1 MARDGLAV
9 SDVVSNRVDVVRV
22 NDEHLPALAE
32 FYRRV
37 WNPGA
42 TPEGVRASR
51 AAAALTNA
59 ARPGEPPPT
68 WLVIQNGDAIAHVT
82 TIPIQLWYDGTER
95 PAYWI
100 KGLWVLPEVQR
111 SSAGFLVLRAAA
123 GALGDPSLALVHEP
137 AAIRL
142 FQALGYT
149 DLGGLPNRLRIL
161 RPSSLLRRLGA
172 IIQMLGRDNGW
183 WRLGARAARL
193 SAPVFGPI
201 IGAANDLWVWLRARS
216 SAGLTATVTDAIEA
230 NEVDGLWRSIREE
243 VGPAV
248 ARGGAAIAR
257 RYTAPEYRFVHVRER
272 GELVG
277 LGIVKRPNEKGDERL
292 GGLRISTLADALYR
306 PTDQRVAMAVV
317 RGAERAAR
325 TFNADALLASASP
338 VVFEAQ
344 VRRLGYLSAPANL
357 HVLVKIPGLQARKP
371 NGFGDWWITRGDSEG
386 DGTF

>member
-1 MARDGLAV
+1 MAREGLAV

-42 TPEGVRASR
+42 SPEGVRASR
-51 AAAALTNA
+51 AVAALTNA

-68 WLVIQNGDAIAHVT
+68 WLVLQNGDAIAHVT
-82 TIPIQLWYDGTER
+82 TIPIQLWYDGSER

-123 GALGDPSLALVHEP
+123 SALKDPSLALVHEP

-161 RPSSLLRRLGA
+161 RPSSLLVRLGA
-172 IIQMLGRDNGW
+172 IMRLLGRDHGW
-183 WRLGARAARL
+183 WPIAARAARVA
-193 SAPVFGPI
+193 APLVGPI
-201 IGAANDLWVWLRARS
+201 VGAANGLWVWLRTGS
-216 SAGLTATVTDAIEA
+216 TAGLTTAITDAIEVD
-230 NEVDGLWRSIREE
+230 EVDALWRTTREHL
-243 VGPAV
+243 GPGV

-257 RYTAPEYRFVHVRER
+257 RYAAPDYRFVYVRER
-272 GELVG
+272 GRLVG
-277 LGIVKRPNEKGDERL
+277 LGIVKRPNEHGDERL
-292 GGLRISTLADALYR
+292 GGLRISTLSDALYR
-306 PTDQRVAMAVV
+306 PADQRVAMAIV
-317 RGAERAAR
+317 RGAERAAKA
-325 TFNADALLASASP
+325 FDADALLASASP
-338 VVFEAQ
+338 AVMDAQ
-344 VRRLGYLSAPANL
+344 VRRLGYVTVPANL
-357 HVLVKIPGLQARKP
+357 HVLVKLPGLQGEKP
-371 NGFGDWWITRGDSEG
+371 NGFGQWWITRGDSEG
-386 DGTF
+386 DGSF